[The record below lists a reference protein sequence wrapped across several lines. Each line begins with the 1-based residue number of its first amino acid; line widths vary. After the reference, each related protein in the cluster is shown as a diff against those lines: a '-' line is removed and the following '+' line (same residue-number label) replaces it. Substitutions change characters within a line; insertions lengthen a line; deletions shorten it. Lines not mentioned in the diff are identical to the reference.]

1 MENKCIYVNILECF
15 LIKFFKKVIFEKNF
29 NDFDE
34 YICMII
40 LLIKEVF
47 FLFRICEFIIYNC

>member
-15 LIKFFKKVIFEKNF
+15 LIKFLKKVIFEKNF

>member
-1 MENKCIYVNILECF
+1 MYICEYF
-15 LIKFFKKVIFEKNF
+15 GMFFDYIWKKNF

>member
-15 LIKFFKKVIFEKNF
+15 LIKFLKKLYLKKNF